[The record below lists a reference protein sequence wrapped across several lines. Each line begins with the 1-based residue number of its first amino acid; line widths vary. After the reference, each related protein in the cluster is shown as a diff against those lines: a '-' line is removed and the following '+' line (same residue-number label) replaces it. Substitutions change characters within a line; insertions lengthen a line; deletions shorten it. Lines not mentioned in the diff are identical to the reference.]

1 MNAKEQQFTNIIK
14 EHERTIYTVCYMFS
28 SDSDEVNDLYQDIL
42 VRLWQGFDAFE
53 GKSDIR
59 TWIYR
64 VSLNYCINFSNRQ
77 KKQRER
83 LNLDTDFLSEGRS
96 MEKNLQ
102 IKQLYKRINTLGL
115 VDRSVVL
122 LWLEGLSYEEI
133 GAILGISVKNV
144 SFKLVR
150 IKEQLKKCLTS
161 KKKNRMGINIEK
173 ELQTLKSEYDLF
185 KEELGKQKTVNEKF
199 FKSLRK
205 RPAMAISKEIR
216 DRMWGDILTV
226 PMIIVICIHIN
237 WPILFALLVSLWALA
252 DLGAS
257 LWVSRKLGMENLLN
271 GDVRTVTEK
280 IAGYRKF
287 YAGTLIA
294 SIVPLTAMLTY
305 IFMRLYAQAND
316 AATVRLITVAGIVSI
331 AVGIVITLLQYK
343 KHMRRCNELLDEFRE

>member
-1 MNAKEQQFTNIIK
+1 
-14 EHERTIYTVCYMFS
+14 
-28 SDSDEVNDLYQDIL
+28 
-42 VRLWQGFDAFE
+42 
-53 GKSDIR
+53 
-59 TWIYR
+59 
-64 VSLNYCINFSNRQ
+64 
-77 KKQRER
+77 
-83 LNLDTDFLSEGRS
+83 
-96 MEKNLQ
+96 
-102 IKQLYKRINTLGL
+102 
-115 VDRSVVL
+115 
-122 LWLEGLSYEEI
+122 
-133 GAILGISVKNV
+133 
-144 SFKLVR
+144 
-150 IKEQLKKCLTS
+150 
-161 KKKNRMGINIEK
+161 MGINIEK

-237 WPILFALLVSLWALA
+237 WPILFALLVSLWALS

-257 LWVSRKLGMENLLN
+257 LWVSHKLSMENLLN

-294 SIVPLTAMLTY
+294 GIVPLTAMLTY

-316 AATVRLITVAGIVSI
+316 TATVRLITVAGIISI

>member
-1 MNAKEQQFTNIIK
+1 
-14 EHERTIYTVCYMFS
+14 
-28 SDSDEVNDLYQDIL
+28 
-42 VRLWQGFDAFE
+42 
-53 GKSDIR
+53 
-59 TWIYR
+59 
-64 VSLNYCINFSNRQ
+64 
-77 KKQRER
+77 
-83 LNLDTDFLSEGRS
+83 
-96 MEKNLQ
+96 ME
-102 IKQLYKRINTLGL
+102 
-115 VDRSVVL
+115 
-122 LWLEGLSYEEI
+122 
-133 GAILGISVKNV
+133 
-144 SFKLVR
+144 
-150 IKEQLKKCLTS
+150 
-161 KKKNRMGINIEK
+161 INIGK

-205 RPAMAISKEIR
+205 RSAMAISKEIR

-252 DLGAS
+252 DLAAS

-294 SIVPLTAMLTY
+294 GIVPLTAMLTY

-331 AVGIVITLLQYK
+331 VVGIVITLLQYK
-343 KHMRRCNELLDEFRE
+343 KHVRRCNELLDEFRE